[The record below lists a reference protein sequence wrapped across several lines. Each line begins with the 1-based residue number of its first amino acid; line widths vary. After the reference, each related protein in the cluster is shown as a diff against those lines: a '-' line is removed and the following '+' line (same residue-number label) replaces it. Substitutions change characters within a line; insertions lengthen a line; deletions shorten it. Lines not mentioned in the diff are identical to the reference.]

1 MGAGG
6 GVRQHFN
13 ADSWTFDIRVPNPM
27 PPAYALLPD
36 GSGALARFRENDVE
50 LTMYRAA
57 VFGSDVSVRFSHETY
72 AGLTVAPYDP
82 LMPIYGVAR
91 GQDEFA
97 FFAHAVSGGEFMEVI
112 FRPAMNV
119 TLYNCVFSR
128 FQYNTIYFQAF
139 NMIGS
144 AYMESGFQAFL
155 DPPNQFDLTLH
166 IEFLAGAGDT
176 GFAANYVGMALYY
189 RDFLLSTGQ
198 LTPPRFPRGGDIP
211 LHMDILMSDVRRN
224 LTGLTNIVVTT
235 ADDVDTMVNTVFDMG
250 INDVSVA
257 LMGYKRNGLTGARI
271 DRNRFSSAIGTRRD
285 FENLVRRLNPL
296 GADISFA
303 QDYANINEFNAS
315 MSNHAVRHV
324 GGRNV
329 VIHLDALS
337 AWATNMP
344 VGETTLLRVNNAA
357 AFIRSHAQAFDFMD
371 SMTVMGISNQLYSQH
386 NRGAEMNVTASITMK
401 QDVFRDVS
409 ANKRI
414 NADAPNQYLWAYTD
428 RFLNTPMFSS
438 QFLTTTDTV
447 PFLQLVLHGTM
458 DMFSP
463 HVNFSFNTEAD
474 ILRMIDFNVFPSFLL
489 TKSPSYLLAQTNSA
503 HFFSTEFA
511 QYKTMIND
519 VFHTVN
525 NALRYTAG
533 VEWTNR
539 EVIAPGIIVNTY
551 ANGVRIIINY
561 TGKSVTYLDTAV
573 EALSARVV
581 HDG

>member
-1 MGAGG
+1 
-6 GVRQHFN
+6 
-13 ADSWTFDIRVPNPM
+13 M
-27 PPAYALLPD
+27 P
-36 GSGALARFRENDVE
+36 V
-50 LTMYRAA
+50 
-57 VFGSDVSVRFSHETY
+57 
-72 AGLTVAPYDP
+72 
-82 LMPIYGVAR
+82 YGVAR

-97 FFAHAVSGGEFMEVI
+97 FLAHAVSGGEYMEVI

-119 TLYNCVFSR
+119 TLYNCVFAR

-139 NMIGS
+139 NMIGG
-144 AYMESGFQAFL
+144 AYMESGYQAFL
-155 DPPNQFDLTLH
+155 DPPNQFDVTLH

-189 RDFLLSTGQ
+189 RDYLLSTGQ
-198 LTPPRFPRGGDIP
+198 LTQGRIPRLGDIP
-211 LHMDILMSDVRRN
+211 LHMDILMSDARRN
-224 LTGLTNIVVTT
+224 LTGLTNIVMTT
-235 ADDVDTMVNTVFDMG
+235 ADDVETMVHTLFDMG
-250 INDVSVA
+250 VNNVSVA

-271 DRNRFSSAIGTRRD
+271 DRNRFTSAIGTRRD
-285 FENLVRRLNPL
+285 FENLVRRLSPL
-296 GADISFA
+296 GADISFS
-303 QDYANINEFNAS
+303 QDYANINEFNAF

-329 VIHLDALS
+329 VIHLDATS

-344 VGETTLLRVNNAA
+344 VSETALLRVDRAA
-357 AFIRSHAQAFDFMD
+357 ALLRSHKRTFDFMD
-371 SMTVMGISNQLYSQH
+371 SMTVMGISNQLYSQY
-386 NRGAEMNVTASITMK
+386 NRGAEMNATDSIAMK
-401 QDVFRDVS
+401 QSAFRDVS
-409 ANKRI
+409 AGMRI

-511 QYKTMIND
+511 QYEAMIHD

-539 EVIAPGIIVNTY
+539 EVTAPGVIVNTY

-561 TGKSVTYLDTAV
+561 TAETITYMGETV
-573 EALSARVV
+573 EALSAKVV
-581 HDG
+581 HSE